1 MNTYFSKKD
10 IQMVNRHVKRGSSS
24 PPGKCKSKLQWDI
37 TSHPSVWL
45 KSTTQETTSVGEDV
59 EKRKLLHCWWEC
71 KLVQSLWKTVWRFL
85 TKVKMNYP
93 TLYNCTTKYLT
104 KDTKILIR
112 RETCTL
118 MFIAAL
124 STTAKLWK
132 EPKCPVTDEWIK
144 KLWYIYMQWNIN

>member
-1 MNTYFSKKD
+1 M
-10 IQMVNRHVKRGSSS
+10 
-24 PPGKCKSKLQWDI
+24 
-37 TSHPSVWL
+37 
-45 KSTTQETTSVGEDV
+45 
-59 EKRKLLHCWWEC
+59 
-71 KLVQSLWKTVWRFL
+71 QSLWKTVWRFL

-124 STTAKLWK
+124 STTAKLRK
-132 EPKCPVTDEWIK
+132 QPKCPSGDEWKKKMWYINTMEYYLAIK
-144 KLWYIYMQWNIN
+144 KE